1 MKIEKSERERILE
14 NYTKE
19 NLDCRKLVSLI
30 DRELKTVSYSSLKK
44 LKSTNSRQGA
54 VSANTSL
61 TKSSPVKIR

>member
-1 MKIEKSERERILE
+1 MKTEKSERERILE

-30 DRELKTVSYSSLKK
+30 DRELKTVNYNSLKK
-44 LKSTNSRQGA
+44 LKSTYSRQDT

-61 TKSSPVKIR
+61 MKAAL

>member
-1 MKIEKSERERILE
+1 MKTKKSERERILE

-19 NLDCRKLVSLI
+19 NLDCRELVSLI

-44 LKSTNSRQGA
+44 LKSTNNRQGA

>member
-1 MKIEKSERERILE
+1 MKTEKSERERILE

-30 DRELKTVSYSSLKK
+30 DRELKTVNYSSLKK
-44 LKSTNSRQGA
+44 LKSTYSRQNT

-61 TKSSPVKIR
+61 MKAAL

>member
-1 MKIEKSERERILE
+1 MKTKKSERERILE

-44 LKSTNSRQGA
+44 LKSTDNRQGTI
-54 VSANTSL
+54 SANTSL
-61 TKSSPVKIR
+61 MKAAL